1 MDLERLYWTKSVT
14 PAHGYA
20 YCEFEVSKL
29 FKLAWKDDE
38 DNANRPERNDLILLR
53 QHGYVTHLV
62 KVLNRHAEFED
73 WQGEFNIYRIVE
85 VLWTIDC
92 RNPPISAKADA
103 IFDYSA
109 VLRYQGGD
117 AMKLQDLPTFNIAW
131 DSRGGLS
138 AFQSHVQSRLLAI

>member
-1 MDLERLYWTKSVT
+1 MNLERLYWTKSVT
-14 PAHGYA
+14 PADGYA

-73 WQGEFNIYRIVE
+73 WQGEYNIYRIVE

-92 RNPPISAKADA
+92 RNPPINAKADA
-103 IFDYSA
+103 LFDYSA
-109 VLRYQGGD
+109 VLSYQGGN
-117 AMKLQDLPTFNIAW
+117 AMKLQDLPTFNAAW
-131 DSRGGLS
+131 DSRDGLS
-138 AFQSHVQSRLLAI
+138 AFQSHVQSKLLTI